1 MKLPVRRTRRAE
13 ADLDEIWLHIALDNV
28 TAADRLMEQIEAA
41 EDRVAEFPQIGQA
54 RPEIRP
60 DLRHWPV
67 GAYLIFYRV
76 DEDEVSIVRVAHGAR
91 DLPELFIQPTGD

>member
-1 MKLPVRRTRRAE
+1 MKLAVRRTKQAD

-28 TAADRLMEQIEAA
+28 TAADRLMERTAAA
-41 EDRVAEFPQIGQA
+41 EDRLAAFPQIGQA

-67 GAYLIFYRV
+67 GPYLIFYRI
-76 DEDEVSIVRVAHGAR
+76 DQEEVSIVRVVHGAR
-91 DLPELFIQPTGD
+91 DLPALFIGLPDD